1 MSAGPWDGVV
11 GQRAAVERLAV
22 LATNPVHAYLFVGP
36 EGCGKEEAAR
46 AFAAVLVD
54 GPDPSERTMSL
65 VARGGH
71 PDVIDVLREGAAVDK
86 EEADHVI
93 RAAATTA
100 SGGARKV
107 VVIHEVHLMRDS
119 AAVRL
124 LKTIEEPPE
133 TVAFVLLADQLV
145 PALATIA
152 SRCVAIHFA
161 RLDDVTVAGALVA
174 RGTAPDAA
182 AAVARM
188 ADGNLDRALLLASD
202 PQVVA
207 REQAFASVPRHLDG
221 SGSRVA
227 SIVDQLLQHIEQA
240 TAPLAARHA
249 GELAELEERVAVAG
263 ERGSGRK
270 SLSERHKRQLRK
282 FRTDELRAGLR
293 AIAATY
299 LGALRDAPDDPRAEQ
314 YLAAVTLVNEAA
326 AALALNAN
334 EELALQAMLL
344 QCPPVHA

>member
-1 MSAGPWDGVV
+1 MSPGPWDGIV

-22 LATNPVHAYLFVGP
+22 LAARPVHAYLFVGP
-36 EGCGKEEAAR
+36 EGCGKEAAAR

-54 GPDPSERTMSL
+54 GPEPSEHTVSL

-86 EEADHVI
+86 EEAEHVI

-100 SGGARKV
+100 SGGGRKV

-124 LKTIEEPPE
+124 LKTVEEPPE
-133 TVAFVLLADQLV
+133 SVAFVLLADQLV
-145 PALATIA
+145 PSLATIA
-152 SRCVAIHFA
+152 SRCVAVHFA
-161 RLDDVTVAGALVA
+161 RLDDEVVAGALVA
-174 RGTAPDAA
+174 RGTSPEAA

-207 REQAFASVPRHLDG
+207 REQAFAAVPRHLDG

-227 SIVDQLLQHIEQA
+227 SIVDELLQRIEEA
-240 TAPLAARHA
+240 TAPLAAQQAR
-249 GELAELEERVAVAG
+249 ELADLEERVAVAG
-263 ERGSGRK
+263 ERGSGRRA
-270 SLSERHKRQLRK
+270 LADRHKRQLRK

-299 LGALRDAPDDPRAEQ
+299 LEALRAAPGGAPSEQ
-314 YLAAVTLVNEAA
+314 YLAAVARVHEAA
-326 AALALNAN
+326 AALSLNAN